1 MNNIMINYITY
12 VECIVDN
19 LKTHPLEWS
28 FKSDQR
34 YTWVLEHLSAEQ
46 GYKYLNYIK
55 TEFSEFYLL
64 NKNKLIEFSCT
75 NDFIGKPNKVI
86 FEDFCECSP
95 TNLRYIYHALLALKN
110 TSNKYENGIDIV
122 EIGGGYGG
130 LCYFIY
136 KLAELQNIE
145 IKSYAIF
152 DLPSIIN
159 LQKLYLSYL
168 GISINTYLLSD
179 KFILNNNSYFI
190 STYAFTELSYMLRK
204 EYEDKVISYCNH
216 GFVVW
221 NFIEDVYNFTKNGIL
236 SIEEERPQTAYGVRK
251 NLFITY

>member
-1 MNNIMINYITY
+1 MIDYSIY
-12 VECIVDN
+12 VQCIIDN
-19 LKTHPLEWS
+19 LKMEPLKWS
-28 FKSDQR
+28 FKSDQN
-34 YTWVLEHLSAEQ
+34 YNWVLEHLSREE
-46 GYKYLNYIK
+46 GYLYLNYIK
-55 TEFSEFYLL
+55 NEFSEFYVVH
-64 NKNKLIEFSCT
+64 KNKLIEFCHT
-75 NDFIGKPNKVI
+75 NDFIGKPYKVL

-110 TSNKYENGIDIV
+110 TSNKYENSIDIV

-130 LCYFIY
+130 LCYFIH
-136 KLAELQNIE
+136 KLAELQNIK
-145 IKSYAIF
+145 IKSYIMF

-179 KFILNNNSYFI
+179 KFILNNDSYFI
-190 STYAFTELSYMLRK
+190 STYAFTELSSMLRK

-221 NFIEDVYNFTKNGIL
+221 NFIEHVYNFTKNGIL
-236 SIEEERPQTAYGVRK
+236 TIEEERPQTAYSFRK
-251 NLFITY
+251 NLFISY